1 MAEELYFSHV
11 SGYGLYQMLDGSER
25 FLNVEGCRQMQ
36 HIQTKTMFYAVK
48 LPEEREKQAESD
60 QYVRISLAIRHRL
73 PEREWVWP
81 VDYVENEKR
90 DKWILFAPDA
100 YPQYPTLL
108 DLARRKRGIDDP
120 QTLLAVSWLLDRFC
134 VLWDNRYITLNFDLA
149 NYYFDPQRRDGYI
162 CFSDLTMWGILADKQ
177 EEEGVPVSRMAGC
190 RGLYDPNGFSE
201 EHDSYHWDKDSFLIS
216 VAATLFYLLTGR
228 MPYDGSLQDDDRFDM
243 EQNPKRFWAH
253 SYPYRPYFIAD
264 EIDATRNSVGEFP
277 EELEQMARYQRLSG
291 KLKEMFCTS
300 LCNESVT
307 RAKKVRFYTPQE
319 WRQALGEWYAS
330 AAQNGGMTG
339 NGR

>member
-1 MAEELYFSHV
+1 MAQELYFSRI

-25 FLNVEGCRQMQ
+25 FLNVEDCRQMQ

-48 LPEEREKQAESD
+48 TQKTKEQYIKSL
-60 QYVRISLAIRHRL
+60 YVRLSIAIGNRL

-81 VDYVENEKR
+81 VDYVENEHG
-90 DKWILFAPDA
+90 DDWVLFAPDA
-100 YPQYPTLL
+100 YPQYPTVL
-108 DLARRKRGIDDP
+108 DIAQRKKGIDDQ

-134 VLWDNRYITLNFDLA
+134 VLWDNNYITLNFDLG

-162 CFSDLTMWGILADKQ
+162 CFSDLTIWKQ
-177 EEEGVPVSRMAGC
+177 RDGDQAAKISPVSRLAAS

-201 EHDSYHWDKDSFLIS
+201 EHDSYQWDNDSFLIS
-216 VAATLFYLLTGR
+216 IAAMLFYLLTGR
-228 MPYDGSLQDDDRFDM
+228 MPYDGSLQDNDRFDM
-243 EQNPKRFWAH
+243 EQNPTRFWAH

-264 EIDATRNSVGEFP
+264 QADGIRNSVGEFP
-277 EELEQMARYQRLSG
+277 EELEQMARYQRLSP

-307 RAKKVRFYTPQE
+307 RAKKVRFYTPHE

-330 AAQNGGMTG
+330 AAQNGGMTS
-339 NGR
+339 NG